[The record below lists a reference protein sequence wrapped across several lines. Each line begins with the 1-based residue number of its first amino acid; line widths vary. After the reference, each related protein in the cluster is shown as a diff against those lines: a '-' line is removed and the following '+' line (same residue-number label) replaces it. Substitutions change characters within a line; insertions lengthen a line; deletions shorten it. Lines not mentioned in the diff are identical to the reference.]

1 MKEYSTDP
9 DSIYS
14 GYLSF
19 YETLLHNENL
29 KTTLKRLFKT
39 QEVKHLLKDD
49 LKKKAKLSLIAYSFI
64 DSEIKKLVIGYLNKN
79 AGLTTAPI
87 LVKTFYSKE
96 IKSQIIKAITDKKAL
111 MRNSSEWPITSHIEI
126 LLEKNDLT
134 QIDIDLI
141 VNTLLKNYTT
151 IKDFRDKGKEYVT
164 FDSELYIQTYYQ
176 VLHKYSQQLKI
187 SKNAQELQKLLKKE
201 CDCYSKEIFS
211 FNWIYDYQH
220 QDFRKNFNKLI
231 LYSELL
237 NKEAKVLPQIQLI
250 FSKLLFLNQVEFE
263 AIIKSINYLLNRPD
277 KKWFTLISKNKV
289 LVFSLI
295 QIMQKFKFEVN
306 IHYDDLFIKEQMK
319 ILANSIEKMGSKD
332 DVVRYWKEIN

>member
-1 MKEYSTDP
+1 MS
-9 DSIYS
+9 
-14 GYLSF
+14 
-19 YETLLHNENL
+19 
-29 KTTLKRLFKT
+29 
-39 QEVKHLLKDD
+39 
-49 LKKKAKLSLIAYSFI
+49 
-64 DSEIKKLVIGYLNKN
+64 
-79 AGLTTAPI
+79 
-87 LVKTFYSKE
+87 
-96 IKSQIIKAITDKKAL
+96 
-111 MRNSSEWPITSHIEI
+111 NSSEWPITSHIEI

-289 LVFSLI
+289 LVFALI